1 MLLRSGIGEE
11 TRGRIWAGFG
21 GDCTFSGNGEGGG
34 DKDNLPSPLEIRL
47 TANALPNAAS
57 LKCWKGSWVEPAL
70 LDIFLPCHEQ
80 DARANE
86 EERTIHVTC
95 GRIN

>member
-1 MLLRSGIGEE
+1 MMPRVCAGEG
-11 TRGRIWAGFG
+11 TRGRRCWAFG
-21 GDCTFSGNGEGGG
+21 GDCTSWAGLGGG
-34 DKDNLPSPLEIRL
+34 EKDNLPIPLETRR
-47 TANALPNAAS
+47 TANALSNAAS